1 MSAASQ
7 DDVLRALAVLF
18 APVEKHRGDDH
29 EARPHTQTGAGPSL
43 PPPGLIPG
51 GGSLGGA
58 LVPAGVNMFTF
69 AANELTTA
77 LNALATE
84 NKVNV
89 LSSPSIRTSENKK
102 AVLTQIGEQ
111 GTVSL
116 DVKEEVNDVREAE
129 LSPINS
135 PRIKNREAD
144 TSVVL
149 LKNQT
154 LILGGLIQSK
164 RAFIRAG
171 IPFLNRIPVL
181 GYLVLRKPENTL
193 GQDVP
198 HDL

>member
-1 MSAASQ
+1 LVRQ
-7 DDVLRALAVLF
+7 VLIEVLVAKVTLTGETTLGIEQAVRNGRYTLTNTQTSF
-18 APVEKHRGDDH
+18 PN
-29 EARPHTQTGAGPSL
+29 TQTGAGPSL

-69 AANELTTA
+69 AANELITA

-149 LKNQT
+149 LKA
-154 LILGGLIQSK
+154 
-164 RAFIRAG
+164 R
-171 IPFLNRIPVL
+171 P
-181 GYLVLRKPENTL
+181 
-193 GQDVP
+193 
-198 HDL
+198 

>member
-1 MSAASQ
+1 VKQSREKLGDALVAMSAASQ

-51 GGSLGGA
+51 GGSLGG
-58 LVPAGVNMFTF
+58 
-69 AANELTTA
+69 
-77 LNALATE
+77 ALATE

-144 TSVVL
+144 TSVVP

-154 LILGGLIQSK
+154 LVLGGLIQSK
-164 RAFIRAG
+164 RAFIRTG

-181 GYLVLRKPENTL
+181 GYLVLRKP
-193 GQDVP
+193 
-198 HDL
+198 